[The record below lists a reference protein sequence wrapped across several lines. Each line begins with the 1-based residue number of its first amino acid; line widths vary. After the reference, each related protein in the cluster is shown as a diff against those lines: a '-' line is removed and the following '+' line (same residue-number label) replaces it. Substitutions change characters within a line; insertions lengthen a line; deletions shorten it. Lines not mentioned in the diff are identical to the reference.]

1 MAKPRRDGSWRRLR
15 IQRKIRATENV
26 HRMAIRTLVYKLMAM
41 GPLVLIGAIAA
52 ESHLYEDT
60 FAGISSTSNE
70 QSAISGYIEPVRAM
84 EILHNT
90 PRGISDQRKVRDVAD
105 MWITQADSHLLK
117 PLLPSFHDDSLKNS
131 PIKSEIKNANDE
143 LTTSLINLAAKESD
157 LGRKTEATDDYLRA
171 LKVSG
176 ILKFS
181 DSYSVS
187 TYGLRERGIL
197 GRLAAL
203 APSLD
208 EANKAKVRESLV
220 AMKDRQLPLDGLA
233 HVLRNNYMVWC
244 QSKGIDSLPIE
255 SFQKSYRPSE
265 RTGEPH
271 VFELRNAVLASS
283 EDKLPPFYPEL
294 ELDAQSQ
301 QRVLSAIK
309 ATEAALK

>member
-15 IQRKIRATENV
+15 IQRKIRAAENV
-26 HRMAIRTLVYKLMAM
+26 HRMTIRTLVYKLMAM

-60 FAGISSTSNE
+60 FSGISSTSSE
-70 QSAISGYIEPVRAM
+70 QSAITGYIEPVRAV
-84 EILHNT
+84 EILQNT
-90 PRGISDQRKVRDVAD
+90 PGGTNDKRKLRDVAEI
-105 MWITQADSHLLK
+105 WIRQADSHLLK

-143 LTTSLINLAAKESD
+143 LTTSLMRLAAKE
-157 LGRKTEATDDYLRA
+157 TEAGDPAEAASDYLRA
-171 LKVSG
+171 LRVSG
-176 ILKFS
+176 VLKFS

-187 TYGLRERGIL
+187 TYGLRERAIL
-197 GRLAAL
+197 SRITEI

-208 EANKAKVRESLV
+208 AATKNKVKEGLA

-233 HVLRNNYMVWC
+233 QVLRNNYLVWC
-244 QSKGIDSLPIE
+244 QNKGVDSLPIE

-265 RTGEPH
+265 KTGEPH
-271 VFELRNAVLASS
+271 LYELRNAVLASS

-301 QRVLSAIK
+301 QRVMSAI
-309 ATEAALK
+309 ASAEAALK